1 MIDNR
6 DVIVSICDSEQEIKL
21 QKDYANKDSILLTI
35 IEADDKSKRNLAYIN
50 RKEAIELIDSLNF
63 MFKMGRYEQE
73 D

>member
-6 DVIVSICDSEQEIKL
+6 DVIVSICDSKQEIKL
-21 QKDYANKDSILLTI
+21 QKDYANEDSILLTI

-50 RKEAIELIDSLNF
+50 RKEAVELIDSLNF

>member
-21 QKDYANKDSILLTI
+21 QKDYANEDSILLTI

>member
-1 MIDNR
+1 MIDEREITINA
-6 DVIVSICDSEQEIKL
+6 CDSEQEIKL
-21 QKDYANKDSILLTI
+21 QKDYANEDSILLTI
-35 IEADDKSKRNLAYIN
+35 IEVDDKSKRNLAYIN

>member
-6 DVIVSICDSEQEIKL
+6 DIIVSICDSEQKIKL
-21 QKDYANKDSILLTI
+21 QKDYANGDSILLTI
-35 IEADDKSKRNLAYIN
+35 IEVDDKSKRNLAYIN

>member
-1 MIDNR
+1 MIDER
-6 DVIVSICDSEQEIKL
+6 EIIVNICDTEQQIKL
-21 QKDYANKDSILLTI
+21 QKDYVNEDSIFLSI
-35 IEADDKSKRNLAYIN
+35 IETEDKSKRNLAYLN

>member
-1 MIDNR
+1 MIDNM

-21 QKDYANKDSILLTI
+21 QKDYANEDSILLTI

>member
-1 MIDNR
+1 MIDEREITINT
-6 DVIVSICDSEQEIKL
+6 CDAGQQIKL
-21 QKDYANKDSILLTI
+21 QKDFGNEDSIFLSI
-35 IEADDKSKRNLAYIN
+35 IETEDKSKRNLAYLN

>member
-21 QKDYANKDSILLTI
+21 QKDYANEDSILLTI
-35 IEADDKSKRNLAYIN
+35 IEADDKSKRNLAYLN

>member
-6 DVIVSICDSEQEIKL
+6 DVVVSICDSEQEIKL
-21 QKDYANKDSILLTI
+21 QKDYANEDSILLTI